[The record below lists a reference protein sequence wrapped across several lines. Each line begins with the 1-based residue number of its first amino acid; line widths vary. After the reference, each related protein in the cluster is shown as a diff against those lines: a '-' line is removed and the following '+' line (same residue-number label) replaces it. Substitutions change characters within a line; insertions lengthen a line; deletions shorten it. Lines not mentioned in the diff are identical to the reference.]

1 MNRVE
6 IDEKIEQYGRG
17 FLLLSAALA
26 EVQREAWSYRPAPN
40 EWSVHE
46 IIVHMADSE
55 SMSALRARKLIAEPG
70 SMLMGYEE
78 AKWADALGYKE
89 QSVEDA
95 LEIIRLARQSTYELL
110 KRQPDQ
116 VFTHSVIHPEYP
128 DDPYTFED
136 WLNIYARHIPDHIE
150 QLKRSYQ
157 SWKGR
162 QG

>member
-1 MNRVE
+1 MNRDE
-6 IDEKIEQYGRG
+6 INAKIEEYGRG
-17 FLLLSAALA
+17 FDLLTAALA
-26 EVQREAWSYRPAPN
+26 EVPQEAWSFRPALD

-55 SMSALRARKLIAEPG
+55 SMSALRARKLIVEPG

-78 AKWADALGYKE
+78 AKWADALDYKE
-89 QSVEDA
+89 QSVENA

-110 KRQPDQ
+110 KRQPDD
-116 VFTHSVIHPEYP
+116 VFTHSVTHPEYP
-128 DDPYTFED
+128 DAPYTFEQ

-157 SWKGR
+157 VWKEN
-162 QG
+162 QK

>member
-1 MNRVE
+1 MNRTE

-17 FLLLSAALA
+17 FHLLNAALA
-26 EVQREAWSYRPAPN
+26 EVPREAWSYHPAPG

-55 SMSALRARKLIAEPG
+55 SMSALRARKLIVEPG

-78 AKWADALGYKE
+78 AKWADALNYKE
-89 QSVEDA
+89 QSAEDA
-95 LEIIRLARQSTYELL
+95 LEIIRLARQSTYKLL
-110 KRQPDQ
+110 KRQPDD

-128 DDPYTFED
+128 DHPYTFEQ

-150 QLKRSYQ
+150 QLKTSYRA
-157 SWKGR
+157 WKDS